1 MFPSALPE
9 QPPKKRQREPYQ
21 LPAGRPGLSREFG
34 APNRRQRILAAVA
47 DVCHTAGY
55 VAMSVEDIVVT
66 SGVSRRTFY
75 DNFRGKEDVYLA
87 AYDEVTQQLLGRGYE
102 AYEAADGLVA
112 KVRDSLNAFLT
123 FVA

>member
-9 QPPKKRQREPYQ
+9 SPRKKRQREPHQ
-21 LPAGRPGLSREFG
+21 LPAGRHGLSRSFVVENLC
-34 APNRRQRILAAVA
+34 AS
-47 DVCHTAGY
+47 AGY
-55 VAMSVEDIVVT
+55 VSMSVEDIVVT

-87 AYDEVTQQLLGRGYE
+87 AYDEVTKQLLTRVYA

-112 KVRDSLNAFLT
+112 RVRA
-123 FVA
+123 